1 MSTIRHLLSEKG
13 DEVWTV
19 SPQDSILTVLKLM
32 DEKKAGVVIVVQA
45 EKIVGIFSERDFA
58 RDVAHNSALGLDT
71 PVGDLMTQLIYFI
84 EPDKSVDEGLALMT
98 DRRIRHLPVMDK
110 SRLVGLVS
118 IGDLVKHVLE
128 EKETTIHSLENY
140 IMGHDYNR

>member
-1 MSTIRHLLSEKG
+1 MSTIRHLLAEKG
-13 DEVWTV
+13 DEVWSV
-19 SPQDSILTVLKLM
+19 SPKDSILSVLKLM
-32 DEKKAGVVIVVQA
+32 DEKQIGCVVVIQD
-45 EKIVGIFSERDFA
+45 ERIVGIFSERDFA
-58 RDVAHNSALGLDT
+58 RDVAHKSTLSLVT
-71 PVGDLMTQLIYFI
+71 PVGDLMTQLIYFVD
-84 EPDKSVDEGLALMT
+84 PDKSVDEGLALMT

-110 SRLVGLVS
+110 GRLVGLVS

>member
-13 DEVWTV
+13 D
-19 SPQDSILTVLKLM
+19 
-32 DEKKAGVVIVVQA
+32 